1 MRVWSGAITQPSS
14 SAAAAG
20 DHYGRTPEELQKLGP
35 RYQLEITTVLP
46 EPAAQHVLG
55 CNNKLELEEC
65 HAALSRTL
73 SALVS
78 PLSPA
83 PSPSADGLLRL
94 DLLGVLAMGSMQK
107 ARLGLG
113 IPLHPQPHLQPGSPP
128 DPAP

>member
-1 MRVWSGAITQPSS
+1 M
-14 SAAAAG
+14 
-20 DHYGRTPEELQKLGP
+20 
-35 RYQLEITTVLP
+35 LP

-78 PLSPA
+78 PLTPA

-128 DPAP
+128 GPRTLLIHRFPSYGCNGPEVHRFHS

>member
-1 MRVWSGAITQPSS
+1 M
-14 SAAAAG
+14 
-20 DHYGRTPEELQKLGP
+20 
-35 RYQLEITTVLP
+35 LP

-113 IPLHPQPHLQPGSPP
+113 IPLHLSHTFN
-128 DPAP
+128 PAPPPLNPPP

>member
-1 MRVWSGAITQPSS
+1 M
-14 SAAAAG
+14 
-20 DHYGRTPEELQKLGP
+20 
-35 RYQLEITTVLP
+35 LP

-78 PLSPA
+78 PLTPA

-107 ARLGLG
+107 ARLRLG

-128 DPAP
+128 LDPAPDPDFCTRALPSDG

>member
-1 MRVWSGAITQPSS
+1 M
-14 SAAAAG
+14 
-20 DHYGRTPEELQKLGP
+20 
-35 RYQLEITTVLP
+35 LP

-128 DPAP
+128 LDPARYSTTSTGVAPCSSSASSSS

>member
-1 MRVWSGAITQPSS
+1 M
-14 SAAAAG
+14 
-20 DHYGRTPEELQKLGP
+20 
-35 RYQLEITTVLP
+35 LP

-128 DPAP
+128 LTPRPDPDFCTRALPSDG